1 MPGRHQSQHK
11 KSAGKDVETSRKSRT
26 EQAVS
31 TRKERRDDV
40 MAKRR
45 DIRSSKDD
53 DSNEAASTSNN
64 NAAVAVVG
72 LKNAAV
78 VDDDTDQ
85 HNGNNNHLALQLQH
99 HQNLAMRGPAPFSD
113 SPDALVI
120 REAVDYRKITLDMAH
135 NDTAGR
141 PVRVFADGIYD
152 LFHYGH
158 ANQLR
163 QAKNAFPNVYLIVGV
178 NSDETTHHYKG
189 RTVTNEEERYAG
201 VRHCRYVD
209 EVYRNSPWFVTVDF
223 LKSLKVD
230 FIAHDALPYVAPGE
244 EDLYEKFRRVDMFVE
259 TERTEGVST
268 SDVIC
273 RIIRDYDKFI
283 RRNLQR
289 GYTREELNV
298 SFLAAQKYQLQ
309 NQMDAFKQKS
319 VKLLK
324 DWKDRSDEFMRSFID
339 TFHRDGALNIRRLR
353 ELVSRSPTPA
363 LEEHEEEEEE
373 EDAPNDGAED
383 DDKAAL

>member
-1 MPGRHQSQHK
+1 MSRFIYRLSNSVRQNIIVMPGRHQSQHK

-31 TRKERRDDV
+31 TRKERRDDA

-45 DIRSSKDD
+45 DIRSSKED
-53 DSNEAASTSNN
+53 EFLPIPC
-64 NAAVAVVG
+64 NAAAVG
-72 LKNAAV
+72 ASI

-85 HNGNNNHLALQLQH
+85 QQHNSNNNHLALQLQH

-244 EDLYEKFRRVDMFVE
+244 EDLYEKFRRVDMFVNPD
-259 TERTEGVST
+259 T
-268 SDVIC
+268 SP
-273 RIIRDYDKFI
+273 
-283 RRNLQR
+283 L
-289 GYTREELNV
+289 
-298 SFLAAQKYQLQ
+298 S
-309 NQMDAFKQKS
+309 KQKS

-363 LEEHEEEEEE
+363 LEEQEEEEE
-373 EDAPNDGAED
+373 EDAPKDGAED
-383 DDKAAL
+383 DDEDTL